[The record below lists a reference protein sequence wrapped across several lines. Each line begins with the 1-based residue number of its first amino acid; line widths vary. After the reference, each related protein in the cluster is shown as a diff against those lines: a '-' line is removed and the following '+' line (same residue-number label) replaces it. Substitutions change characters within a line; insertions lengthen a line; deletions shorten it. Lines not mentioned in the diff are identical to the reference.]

1 MTQNHYQK
9 KKKSLFGITAELYIK
24 YMKDIV
30 LQNLKWK
37 ESRGEETQ
45 LSEL

>member
-9 KKKSLFGITAELYIK
+9 KKSLFGLTAELYIK
-24 YMKDIV
+24 YLKDIV